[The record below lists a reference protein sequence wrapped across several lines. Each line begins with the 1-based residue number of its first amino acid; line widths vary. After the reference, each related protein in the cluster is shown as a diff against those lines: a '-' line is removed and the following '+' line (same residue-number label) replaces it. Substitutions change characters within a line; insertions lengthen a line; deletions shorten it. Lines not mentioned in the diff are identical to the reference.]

1 MRKWFSGFG
10 AALTLTA
17 ALSIPFAFAS
27 PGLFWGRCDRIP
39 EPNPPTSER
48 DVHEA
53 ASAAAELRWMAP
65 AALTEWTYH
74 KTGDNLHPDGN
85 EQQMVWLMNRAR
97 ANPTQEGVWLA
108 TMTDPYVAAARSF
121 FNVDTTVLQNEFAAI
136 PAKPPAAFDVRLYN
150 AAKAHSDYLISIDGQ
165 SHDGQLQRV
174 NAAGFEWNSWAG
186 IVYSYSEHTVYGHA
200 GFNIDWGPGTDGTQD
215 PPGHRNAIMSVNADY
230 TNVGYAVVEVAT
242 RYPHVGSQVIT
253 GNLCNADTGSANH
266 YNRFLVGTVWVDSN
280 GNSQYDPGEGIGGV
294 TVEPDQGDFFAVTA
308 NSGGYA
314 IPITAAGDYVVTFSG
329 SMITIPETTTITV
342 AATSVLLDLYY
353 TGDSTV
359 PAANTG
365 SATSVGSGSA
375 VLNGT
380 VSPNGLTTTYYFEY
394 GTTTAYG
401 LVTASWTTDADAS
414 VSATVDAL
422 SAQTT
427 YHYRLVATNS
437 SGTSYGPDRSF
448 QTASTNPAPSSSGGG
463 GGGGGGGCF
472 LTTAAAG
479 MDPGAM
485 ALLAGAIAVSAALL
499 TLLNRRRAW
508 VASSSPAINPP
519 CQSVEKQRLRP

>member
-1 MRKWFSGFG
+1 MRKWFPGFG
-10 AALTLTA
+10 VALTLA
-17 ALSIPFAFAS
+17 VLSISFAFAS
-27 PGLFWGRCDRIP
+27 SGLFWGRYDRIP
-39 EPNPPTSER
+39 EPNPPTIER
-48 DVHEA
+48 DVPEA
-53 ASAAAELRWMAP
+53 PSSATVSRWMAP

-74 KTGDNLHPDGN
+74 KTDDNLHPDGN

-97 ANPTQEGVWLA
+97 SDPAQEGVWLA
-108 TMTDPYVAAARSF
+108 TMTDPDVAAARSF
-121 FNVDTTVLQNEFAAI
+121 WHVDTTVLQDEFAAI

-150 AAKAHSDYLISIDGQ
+150 AAKAHSDYLISIDAQNHTGQ
-165 SHDGQLQRV
+165 FDRID
-174 NAAGFEWNSWAG
+174 AAGFEFTSAAG
-186 IVYSYSEHTVYGHA
+186 IVYSYSENAVYGHA

-215 PPGHRNAIMSVNADY
+215 PPGHRNAIMSVSGNW
-230 TNVGYAVVEVAT
+230 TNVGYAVVAESNPAT
-242 RYPHVGSQVIT
+242 QVGPQVIT
-253 GNLCNADTGSANH
+253 GNLCYANTGYANH

-280 GNSQYDPGEGIGGV
+280 GNDQYDPGEGIGGV
-294 TVEPDQGDFFAVTA
+294 RVEPDQGDFFAVTA

-329 SMITIPETTTITV
+329 SMITIPDNRTVTV
-342 AATSVLLDLYY
+342 ASTSVLLDLKY
-353 TGDSTV
+353 TGGSTV
-359 PAANTG
+359 PEANTG
-365 SATSVGSGSA
+365 LASPVYATSA

-414 VSATVDAL
+414 VSATVGGL

-448 QTASTNPAPSSSGGG
+448 QTASTDPAPISSGGG

-485 ALLAGAIAVSAALL
+485 AVLAGAIAASAALL
-499 TLLNRRRAW
+499 ALLNRRRAW
-508 VASSSPAINPP
+508 VASIPARR
-519 CQSVEKQRLRP
+519 STRLRK